1 VPSAFSEHPE
11 DPIAAVATATGR
23 GAVGI
28 VRVSGRG
35 LAALAQAITDRILTP
50 RFAHYGAFNDAQG
63 GAIDHGLALFFPAP
77 HSYTGEDVL
86 ELQAHGGPVVLQL
99 LLARCLEAAA
109 VVDPASSHALV
120 PHLRLAQPGEF
131 TLRAFLNGKLDLAQA
146 EAVADLIDAN
156 TEAAARS
163 AARSLAGALSREVE
177 ALAQRL
183 IELRTLVEATL
194 DFPEEEIDFLEKA
207 DARGRLAAIAAD
219 LERVIDRTR
228 QGALLSEGM
237 KVVLAGQPNV
247 GKSSLLNALAGAEL
261 AIVTPV
267 PGTTRD
273 KIGQTIQIEGV
284 PVHVVD
290 TAGLRDSQD
299 EVERLGIAR
308 SWKEI
313 DNADAVIL
321 LHDLTRV
328 GQADYAADELAV
340 EARLGDP
347 SRVLHVFNKSDAS
360 RAKEPP
366 GGLRISALTG
376 DGLADLR
383 RALLERAGWHASPQ
397 GDVYIAR
404 TRHVLAL
411 RRTGEHVANAQAL
424 AARADAA
431 LDLLAEELRLG
442 HHALG
447 EITGRWS
454 ADALL
459 GEIFGRF
466 CIGK

>member
-1 VPSAFSEHPE
+1 MPSAFSEHPE
-11 DPIAAVATATGR
+11 DPIAAVATAPGR

-28 VRVSGRG
+28 VRVSGRA
-35 LAALAQAITDRILTP
+35 LAALAQAITGRELKP
-50 RFAHYGAFNDAQG
+50 RVAHYGPLTDAHG
-63 GAIDHGLALFFPAP
+63 AAIDHGLALFFPAP

-109 VVDPASSHALV
+109 QIDTVTGREIA
-120 PHLRLAQPGEF
+120 PHLRIAQPGEF
-131 TLRAFLNGKLDLAQA
+131 TLRAYLNGKLDLAQA

-163 AARSLAGALSREVE
+163 ATRSLAGALSREVE

-183 IELRTLVEATL
+183 VELRTLVEATL

-219 LERVIDRTR
+219 LERVQDRTR

-237 KVVLAGQPNV
+237 TVVLAGQPNV
-247 GKSSLLNALAGAEL
+247 GKSSLLNALAGDEL

-290 TAGLRDSQD
+290 TAGLRESDD

-313 DNADAVIL
+313 DNADAVIF
-321 LHDLTRV
+321 LHDLTRA
-328 GQADYAADELAV
+328 GDADYDAGEAAV
-340 EARLGDP
+340 EARLGNP
-347 SRVLHVFNKSDAS
+347 ARLLHVFNKSDACS
-360 RAKEPP
+360 DTASAH
-366 GGLRISALTG
+366 GLRISALTG
-376 DGLADLR
+376 AGLAELR
-383 RALLERAGWHASPQ
+383 RALLDRAGWHASPQ

-404 TRHVLAL
+404 TRHVQAL
-411 RRTGEHVANAQAL
+411 RRTAEHVAAAEAL

-431 LDLLAEELRLG
+431 LDLLAEELRLA
-442 HHALG
+442 HHSLG